1 MAPAHLRDRLADL
14 AVTGVRGGRAAQG
27 YGRVDIRLD
36 ERTDEL
42 FVLEVNANCGLSG
55 DKETSVGEILLQS
68 EIPATSLVSRDPPRR
83 VRPAAANGHR
93 RLA

>member
-1 MAPAHLRDRLADL
+1 V
-14 AVTGVRGGRAAQG
+14 AVGGQG
-27 YGRVDIRLD
+27 YGRVDVRLE

-42 FVLEVNANCGLSG
+42 FVLEVNANCGISG

-68 EIPATSLVSRDPPRR
+68 EIPATSLVAEILRDAYDRH
-83 VRPAAANGHR
+83 AANGHR